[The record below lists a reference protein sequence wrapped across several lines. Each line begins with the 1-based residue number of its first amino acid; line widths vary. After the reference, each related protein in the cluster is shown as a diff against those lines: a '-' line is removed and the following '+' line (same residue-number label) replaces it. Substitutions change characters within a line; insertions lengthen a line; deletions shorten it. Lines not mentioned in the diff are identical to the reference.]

1 MSWRSGEDE
10 NWVWRDG
17 DWHWRER
24 RPHEESQAVH
34 GDGGWRWRESQA
46 VDTDSGEE
54 EEDPAPAP
62 KGKAKA
68 KATAKGKAK
77 ASASQ
82 KKKKKG
88 RPPAQDRRELQRW
101 RDDKAE
107 LERVRH
113 ELQLSQDREQVLQGE
128 AWAAEIDMKLAQQAH
143 REAETELRQTK
154 IRLKE
159 CSAAYAREVE
169 KVAKT
174 EKDCRDKTEKMEK
187 EHKIEKQKLLMAAAA
202 TKTKFESDQSM
213 AERRH
218 LAELSAVEQKV
229 SDMTEERKALKQ
241 DFEQHKAG
249 KNHESKKM
257 ETH

>member
-17 DWHWRER
+17 DWRWQEWR
-24 RPHEESQAVH
+24 PQEESQAV
-34 GDGGWRWRESQA
+34 DA
-46 VDTDSGEE
+46 DSEEEE

-68 KATAKGKAK
+68 KATAKGK
-77 ASASQ
+77 Q
-82 KKKKKG
+82 KKKKG

-107 LERVRH
+107 LEKVRYQ
-113 ELQLSQDREQVLQGE
+113 LQLSQDREQVLQGE
-128 AWAAEIDMKLAQQAH
+128 AWAAETDAQLAQQAH
-143 REAETELRQTK
+143 WEAETKLHQRE

-174 EKDCRDKTEKMEK
+174 EKDCRDKIQKMEND
-187 EHKIEKQKLLMAAAA
+187 HKIEKQKLLMAAAA

-213 AERRH
+213 ADRRH
-218 LAELSAVEQKV
+218 LAELNALEQKV
-229 SDMTEERKALKQ
+229 SDMTKERKELYQ
-241 DFEQHKAG
+241 DYDRYKAG
-249 KNHESKKM
+249 KNP
-257 ETH
+257 

>member
-1 MSWRSGEDE
+1 MMSWRSGEDE

-17 DWHWRER
+17 DWHWQER
-24 RPHEESQAVH
+24 RPQERRASDP
-34 GDGGWRWRESQA
+34 DGGWHWRESQA

-101 RDDKAE
+101 RDDKTE
-107 LERVRH
+107 LESVRYQ
-113 ELQLSQDREQVLQGE
+113 LQLSQDRVQVLQGE
-128 AWAAEIDMKLAQQAH
+128 TWSAEIDTHLAQIAQ
-143 REAETELRQTK
+143 REAERKLHEKEQ
-154 IRLKE
+154 RLLA
-159 CSAAYAREVE
+159 CSEAYAKEVE

-174 EKDCRDKTEKMEK
+174 EKDCREKTEKMEND
-187 EHKIEKQKLLMAAAA
+187 HKKEKQKLLMAAAA
-202 TKTKFESDQSM
+202 AKTKFESDQSV
-213 AERRH
+213 AEGRH
-218 LAELSAVEQKV
+218 VAELNALEQKV
-229 SDMTEERKALKQ
+229 SDMTEERKALKK
-241 DFEQHKAG
+241 DFDQYKAG
-249 KNHESKKM
+249 KNR
-257 ETH
+257 

>member
-17 DWHWRER
+17 DWRWQER
-24 RPHEESQAVH
+24 RPQEEGRARDA
-34 GDGGWRWRESQA
+34 DGGWHWRESQA

-82 KKKKKG
+82 KKKNKG

-107 LERVRH
+107 LESVRYQ
-113 ELQLSQDREQVLQGE
+113 LQLSQDRVQVLQKE
-128 AWAAEIDMKLAQQAH
+128 TWSAEIDARLAQIAQ
-143 REAETELRQTK
+143 REAERKLHEREQ
-154 IRLKE
+154 RLLA
-159 CSAAYAREVE
+159 CSEAYAQEVE

-174 EKDCRDKTEKMEK
+174 EKDCREKIEKMEND
-187 EHKIEKQKLLMAAAA
+187 HKKEKQKLLMAAAA
-202 TKTKFESDQSM
+202 AKTKFESDQSM
-213 AERRH
+213 ADRRH
-218 LAELSAVEQKV
+218 LAELNALEQKV
-229 SDMTEERKALKQ
+229 SDMTEERKELYQ
-241 DFEQHKAG
+241 DYDRYKAG
-249 KNHESKKM
+249 KNP
-257 ETH
+257 